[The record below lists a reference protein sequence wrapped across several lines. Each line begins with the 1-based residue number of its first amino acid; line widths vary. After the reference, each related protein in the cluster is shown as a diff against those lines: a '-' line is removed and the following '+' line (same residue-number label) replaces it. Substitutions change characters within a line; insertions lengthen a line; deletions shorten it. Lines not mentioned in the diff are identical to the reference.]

1 MDSLTQLAL
10 GGAVSEAVLGKR
22 EGNKAILWGAVVGTI
37 PDLDILLYPFI
48 DDVQQLVVHRGLSH
62 SFAFAALAAPVLG
75 RLLKSVYPG
84 GDTSWLR
91 WSWMCFLVLVT
102 HIGLDSLTNYGTQL
116 FQPLSDNLVAF
127 NTISIVDPLYTLP
140 LLVGIVAALFLRRA
154 NPRRTTWNRYGLIVS
169 TAYLGLTVL
178 NKGYVSSVFDE
189 AFARQL
195 GSVEARYNN
204 PTLFNNLL
212 WTGVALRQDTLHVGL
227 YSLFDRDGQI
237 QLQAIPRHSDRIAQY
252 RADEPIRRLLWFSKG
267 FYTVHD
273 AGGALTFNDVRFPRS
288 DLWLG
293 DDGAFL
299 FSYRLVGNTD
309 STAVETFVTL
319 PLSTRTEDNL
329 LRRFLARVF
338 GSGRPA
344 SI

>member
-1 MDSLTQLAL
+1 
-10 GGAVSEAVLGKR
+10 
-22 EGNKAILWGAVVGTI
+22 
-37 PDLDILLYPFI
+37 
-48 DDVQQLVVHRGLSH
+48 
-62 SFAFAALAAPVLG
+62 
-75 RLLKSVYPG
+75 
-84 GDTSWLR
+84 
-91 WSWMCFLVLVT
+91 
-102 HIGLDSLTNYGTQL
+102 
-116 FQPLSDNLVAF
+116 
-127 NTISIVDPLYTLP
+127 
-140 LLVGIVAALFLRRA
+140 
-154 NPRRTTWNRYGLIVS
+154 
-169 TAYLGLTVL
+169 
-178 NKGYVSSVFDE
+178 VFDE